1 MHSKLDA
8 GVFRASVWIGTGK
21 KYASSPGYVR
31 DALAE
36 VLAIPSTLE
45 KLLFPT
51 PSTSVL
57 GALST
62 AAAIIPH
69 HSTAGTAGADDYPL
83 SEFFT
88 TSTLVSLF
96 PLQWFKSAP
105 IPSEEVV
112 EGLLRIVGQQWLN
125 GRVTLRY
132 RHLKDDSVD
141 ACESA
146 DLPLM
151 PLYTLKVW
159 QMVHRLCSVLAD
171 WSAAVQWLSSLQALG
186 SVVSET
192 RLLLSRIPWS
202 GKLAQLDGG
211 PDTPVGV
218 PVTEMAGI

>member
-1 MHSKLDA
+1 ML
-8 GVFRASVWIGTGK
+8 
-21 KYASSPGYVR
+21 
-31 DALAE
+31 
-36 VLAIPSTLE
+36 
-45 KLLFPT
+45 
-51 PSTSVL
+51 
-57 GALST
+57 
-62 AAAIIPH
+62 
-69 HSTAGTAGADDYPL
+69 
-83 SEFFT
+83 T
-88 TSTLVSLF
+88 TSTPVSLF

-171 WSAAVQWLSSLQALG
+171 WSAAVQWLSGLQALG

-192 RLLLSRIPWS
+192 CLLLSRIPWS